1 MGSFGG
7 GGVPAPVPTIPPGV
21 IFGGNVSGGF
31 IGGGGAIQRFSQG
44 GVVHRDSVPALLE
57 PGEFVLR
64 KPVARAIGGPALHQM
79 NATGQSAPP
88 VNVNITNKG
97 TPQDAKVA
105 QPKFDAQGM
114 VIDIVLNDMKNNGP
128 IKQSM
133 RSGGKR

>member
-1 MGSFGG
+1 MGSVGG
-7 GGVPAPVPTIPPGV
+7 GGVGSVPTIPAGTLFGPAGV
-21 IFGGNVSGGF
+21 NGGF

-105 QPKFDAQGM
+105 QPKFDPQGM